1 MASVCPTCGRGLD
14 FGNHVQGTLIQ
25 AGELESVV
33 ELLFACRGCLS
44 ILRAVQRHR
53 VDGATTDSPVTCAIP
68 GARAHREIERLREA
82 SPEDRLRVFEE
93 IAGDPE
99 HRYLLRVPE
108 VFQTVRALYRDHVR
122 LLDDAICGWRP
133 LDDASI
139 PWPPLIRWSR
149 FGREVARVGRL
160 LANPFDE
167 GHRRA
172 TRERAAPVRIGV
184 GDDLFLLLPVG
195 TRLAIHQAAKNVL
208 LLLGPDGE
216 PMAAAPDVCIPDVP

>member
-1 MASVCPTCGRGLD
+1 MCPTCGRGLD
-14 FGNHVQGTLIQ
+14 FSNHVQGTLIQ
-25 AGELESVV
+25 AGEQESVV

-53 VDGATTDSPVTCAIP
+53 VEGARTDSAVTCAIP
-68 GARAHREIERLREA
+68 GARSHREIERLRDA

-99 HRYLLRVPE
+99 RRFLLRVPE
-108 VFQTVRALYRDHVR
+108 AFQTVRALYRDHVR

-133 LDDASI
+133 ADDGQSI
-139 PWPPLIRWSR
+139 PWPPLIRWSL

-172 TRERAAPVRIGV
+172 ARERAAPVRIEV
-184 GDDLFLLLPVG
+184 GGDRFLLLPEG
-195 TRLAIHQAAKNVL
+195 TRLAIHQTAKNVL
-208 LLLGPDGE
+208 LLLGPSGE
-216 PMAAAPDVCIPDVP
+216 RMAAAPDICVPDVA